1 MKLRR
6 SEFVN
11 TIKTPLKFHWS
22 MFLLLPF
29 FIWQGIDY
37 GISGAWWQDALIGI
51 WYYVVIF
58 GSVLF
63 HEYFHIWEARSQGV
77 YVMDIK
83 LMILGGMARI
93 DGERLLLDR
102 RASLWVSL
110 AGPIG
115 SLILAAIGF
124 IGSLLFS
131 LPFYVFGPV
140 FFINAVLFVFNMLPL
155 FPMDGGRIF
164 HSILSKFF
172 VITKAHRIAS
182 YVSFVLC
189 FVLMIVALCFGEW
202 WVAFVFSVLIY
213 FGIRER
219 SIFLMVVRKKGIA
232 VEDPKWLL
240 SLKDFMFRL
249 EDRLLHSSIYRKVR
263 YFLIKLKNNFFK

>member
-1 MKLRR
+1 MKLKR

-29 FIWQGIDY
+29 FIWQGVSY
-37 GISGAWWQDALIGI
+37 GPYSTYWQNSLLGI

-63 HEYFHIWEARSQGV
+63 HEYFHIWEARSQDV
-77 YVMDIK
+77 YVQDIK

-110 AGPIG
+110 AGPLG
-115 SLILAAIGF
+115 SLILTAVGF
-124 IGSLLFS
+124 VGTMVFNF
-131 LPFYVFGPV
+131 PYVFGSL
-140 FFINAVLFVFNMLPL
+140 FFINLILFVFNLLPL
-155 FPMDGGRIF
+155 FPMDGGRVF
-164 HSILSKFF
+164 HAILSKFF

-182 YVSFVLC
+182 YVSFVVC
-189 FVLMIVALCFGEW
+189 TILMIVSICFDDFW
-202 WVAFVFSVLIY
+202 MAFVFLVLIY

-219 SIFLMVVRKKGIA
+219 SIFLMVARKKGIV
-232 VEDPKWLL
+232 VEDPKWLVV
-240 SLKDFMFRL
+240 LKEFGFKVESKL
-249 EDRLLHSSIYRKVR
+249 QKSFIYRK
-263 YFLIKLKNNFFK
+263 LQSILNGLKNNFFK